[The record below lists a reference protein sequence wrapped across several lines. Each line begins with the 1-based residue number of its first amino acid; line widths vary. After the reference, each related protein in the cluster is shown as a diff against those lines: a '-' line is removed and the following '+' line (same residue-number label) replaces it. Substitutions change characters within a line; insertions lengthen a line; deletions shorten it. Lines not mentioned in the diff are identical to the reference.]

1 MQEPTKWEPKYKK
14 KKKNYNMST
23 YSFFVS
29 EII

>member
-1 MQEPTKWEPKYKK
+1 MQEPTKWEPKYK